1 MRGFKKCDEVEV
13 RVLENPRRLEVIT
26 NGCMSLL
33 KVQCQRIIIHNP
45 LASDRYSEGGAGEYI
60 NNSRYE

>member
-1 MRGFKKCDEVEV
+1 MRGFKKCDEVV
-13 RVLENPRRLEVIT
+13 VTIKENPRRVEVVT

-33 KVQCQRIIIHNP
+33 KVECRRIIVINP